1 MDRIEPSDETLMS
14 AHRQGDREAFGL
26 LVSRHGGRLLGYLR
40 HMSKNREQAEDM
52 FQETFRR
59 VHEKADTF
67 QGRGSFQSWLYV
79 IATHVALDGLR
90 GRKKDREMISLNQNV
105 DCNYDT
111 DTPLVAVL
119 ADEKTCHPL
128 PSLVLAEQKRQ
139 VQEALEQLPRQQRMT
154 LVLAYYQGLTYREV
168 GEVLGCSLGTVKTHM
183 FRALRTL
190 ARRLPDLQGGVE

>member
-1 MDRIEPSDETLMS
+1 MEPSDETLMI
-14 AHRQGDREAFGL
+14 AHRQGDTTAFSRL
-26 LVSRHGGRLLGYLR
+26 ISRHGDSLLGYLR
-40 HMSKNREQAEDM
+40 HMSKNRELAEDM

-67 QGRGSFQSWLYV
+67 QGRGSFKSWLYA
-79 IATHVALDGLR
+79 IASHVALDGLR
-90 GRKKDREMISLNQNV
+90 KRKRDQKVMSLNRNI
-105 DCNYDT
+105 DCDPGNDVL
-111 DTPLVAVL
+111 LVAVL
-119 ADEKTCHPL
+119 TDEKNRHPL

-168 GEVLGCSLGTVKTHM
+168 SEVLGCSLGTVKTHM